1 MERRYDI
8 IHAIILVG
16 ILILSNLI
24 HNDILKGML
33 LLAFAIVLIIN
44 TASRFITKDEN
55 KKDKVLYGV
64 LLLLDC
70 VLAAGAIYVIVVS
83 IISL

>member
-1 MERRYDI
+1 MKRRYDI
-8 IHAIILVG
+8 IHAFILVG
-16 ILILSNLI
+16 ILILSNFI
-24 HNDILKGML
+24 HNDIAKGIL
-33 LLAFAIVLIIN
+33 LLLFAIVLIIN
-44 TASRFITKDEN
+44 TANRFITKVEN